1 MLPRR
6 LALLAAFVIA
16 WVLGT
21 RGARADEITGPLD
34 RSTPRRA
41 VAAFLEA
48 VKAGDEKRAAELLDL
63 RQIPPSQRVA
73 RGPALARMLHEVVD
87 RTLVLEPA
95 QLSDEPAGRP
105 EDGPSAERIGVVR
118 SDGADVP
125 ITLARVAAGGDQV
138 WVFSATT
145 VARVPKLHE
154 EHGAGWLE
162 LHVPKALRVELWT
175 LEAWQWI
182 GLLVALAIAVALGRS
197 LAWVLW
203 RLGKTIVDRTPPKW
217 DDELL
222 DHLRT
227 PGRFVLAVVAFRA
240 LLEPLGLS
248 AVSVLVASRLLGSVT
263 IIVSAWIVIRVVA
276 VLSKIIEQRAAETA
290 PGESSFDVRSRGLT
304 TQVRVLRRV
313 VNIAISILAAALV
326 LLQFEVVRNVGL
338 SLLASAG
345 LAGVVLGFAAQRT
358 IGSLIAGIQLSAT
371 QPIRIGDEVVVE
383 KEWGVIEEIT
393 LTFVVVKIWDERRL
407 VVPMTRFLEQPFE
420 NWTKTS
426 SALHGTVFLHADWT
440 LPVDALRRELDRIL
454 TAHPEWDGRTKK
466 VHVTDSKE
474 RTLEVRVLVSAKSAG
489 RLWDLRTNVRERL
502 VAWLTTFEDG
512 KHLPRVRV
520 DGVHDAGH
528 P

>member
-1 MLPRR
+1 ML
-6 LALLAAFVIA
+6 AF
-16 WVLGT
+16 VLGT
-21 RGARADEITGPLD
+21 RSARADEITGPLD

-41 VAAFLEA
+41 VASFLEA
-48 VKAGDEKRAAELLDL
+48 VNAGDEKRGAELLDL
-63 RQIPPSQRVA
+63 RQVPPSQRVA
-73 RGPALARMLHEVVD
+73 RGPELARMLHEVVD
-87 RTLVLEPA
+87 RALVLEPA
-95 QLSDEPAGRP
+95 QLSDEAAGRP
-105 EDGPSAERIGVVR
+105 DDGPSAERIGVVR
-118 SDGADVP
+118 SAGKDFP
-125 ITLARVAAGGDQV
+125 ITLARITAGGEQV
-138 WVFSATT
+138 WVFSGTT
-145 VARVPKLHE
+145 VARIPKLHE
-154 EHGAGWLE
+154 EYGAGWLE
-162 LHVPKALRVELWT
+162 LRVPKALRVEVWA

-182 GLLVALAIAVALGRS
+182 GLLVALVLAVVVGRS
-197 LAWVLW
+197 IAWLLW
-203 RLGKTIVDRTPPKW
+203 RIGKSIVDRTPPKW

-222 DHLRT
+222 DRLRT
-227 PGRFVLAVVAFRA
+227 PGRFVLAVFSFRA

-276 VLSKIIEQRAAETA
+276 VLSKIIEERAAETTA
-290 PGESSFDVRSRGLT
+290 GESSFDLHARGLT

-393 LTFVVVKIWDERRL
+393 LTYVVVKIWDERRL

-420 NWTKTS
+420 NWTKS
-426 SALHGTVFLHADWT
+426 SAALHGTVFLHADWT

-466 VHVTDSKE
+466 VQVTDSME
-474 RTLEVRVLVSAKSAG
+474 RTIQVRILVSARNAG
-489 RLWDLRTNVRERL
+489 RLFDLRTNVRERL
-502 VAWLTTFEDG
+502 VSWLTTFEDG
-512 KHLPRVRV
+512 RHLPVVRV
-520 DGVHDAGH
+520 DGLRDPQG
-528 P
+528 